1 MKSVNLKSK
10 DKTPLPP
17 TGWYRLSF
25 FFKTTEACN
34 QMAMPIAATLRP
46 HVEALYFA
54 RYTSAVEARLD
65 VVVKHPVL
73 LNQCDLDRIIA
84 KVGKIRWERIDG
96 PVPCEGS
103 PAHAAAFD
111 FALKFTTHTLT
122 ADHQTKMALWCDVLH
137 WMHNMAAYDYCD
149 EAKCHLYSLDKIV
162 NVFDNSIKLGNQM
175 TKAARKLRRAKRSNP
190 RNN

>member
-34 QMAMPIAATLRP
+34 QMAMPIAACFRQ

-54 RYTSAVEARLD
+54 RYTSTLESRLD
-65 VVVKHPVL
+65 VIIKHPVSRSVWL
-73 LNQCDLDRIIA
+73 SNIMA

-111 FALKFTTHTLT
+111 FALKFTAHTLT

>member
-25 FFKTTEACN
+25 FFKTTETCN
-34 QMAMPIAATLRP
+34 QMAMPIAACFRQ
-46 HVEALYFA
+46 HVESLYFA
-54 RYTSAVEARLD
+54 RYTSTLESRLD
-65 VVVKHPVL
+65 VIIKHPVSRSVWL
-73 LNQCDLDRIIA
+73 SNIMA

-96 PVPCEGS
+96 PVPCDGS

-111 FALKFTTHTLT
+111 FALKFTAHTLT

-175 TKAARKLRRAKRSNP
+175 TKTARKLHRAKRSNP

>member
-34 QMAMPIAATLRP
+34 QMAMPIAACFRQ

-54 RYTSAVEARLD
+54 RYTSTLESRLD
-65 VVVKHPVL
+65 VIIKHPVSRSVWL
-73 LNQCDLDRIIA
+73 SNIMA

-111 FALKFTTHTLT
+111 FALKFTAHTLT

-137 WMHNMAAYDYCD
+137 WMHNMAGYDYCD

-175 TKAARKLRRAKRSNP
+175 TKTARKLHRAKRSNP